1 MSYLLASIFGLFKR
15 QALLLK
21 TPCAPEKFSL
31 CDLAFHSFLWSVT
44 SLDFLGL
51 LRNWWGNK
59 QWGPRESKA
68 WDEPRLQAWICI
80 CHFGSTFRR
89 GLAFDDHKS
98 ELLSKGIAC
107 SFKPVCQRRI
117 DSRGKTQSSQRV
129 NVYYSQNPT
138 QHVPLLKL
146 GQAGHPTLVSFLP
159 GVASLAWKN

>member
-1 MSYLLASIFGLFKR
+1 MSYLLASILPGLFKR

-21 TPCAPEKFSL
+21 TPLPLKKFSP

-44 SLDFLGL
+44 SWIFFGLVAELVRKQTMGTQGIKGVRWTKTTSLDLYLSFWKHIQK
-51 LRNWWGNK
+51 R
-59 QWGPRESKA
+59 
-68 WDEPRLQAWICI
+68 
-80 CHFGSTFRR
+80 F
-89 GLAFDDHKS
+89 AFDDHKS

-138 QHVPLLKL
+138 QHVPLL
-146 GQAGHPTLVSFLP
+146 
-159 GVASLAWKN
+159 